1 MMNSEL
7 NWAINKVSRELC
19 IDKKIVE
26 AVYKSYWKF
35 IKQNIEALS
44 LEGLTKE
51 ECSRLPTNFN
61 LPHLGKLYME
71 YDKID
76 KYKRK
81 EKFIKNVETK
91 ENKADR
97 ESGSGD

>member
-1 MMNSEL
+1 MMNSVL

-51 ECSRLPTNFN
+51 ECNTLQTNFN

>member
-1 MMNSEL
+1 MMNSVL

-51 ECSRLPTNFN
+51 ECNRLPTNFN

-97 ESGSGD
+97 ESGSSD

>member
-1 MMNSEL
+1 MMNSVL

-19 IDKKIVE
+19 IDKKVVE

-51 ECSRLPTNFN
+51 ECNILPTNFN

-97 ESGSGD
+97 Q

>member
-1 MMNSEL
+1 MMNSVL

-19 IDKKIVE
+19 IDRKVVE
-26 AVYKSYWKF
+26 AVYRSYWKF
-35 IKQNIEALS
+35 IRQNIESLS
-44 LEGLTKE
+44 LEGLTEE
-51 ECSRLPTNFN
+51 ECCKLPTNFN

-71 YDKID
+71 YDKIG

-81 EKFIKNVETK
+81 SNYLKDVKTK

-97 ESGSGD
+97 QSGSSD